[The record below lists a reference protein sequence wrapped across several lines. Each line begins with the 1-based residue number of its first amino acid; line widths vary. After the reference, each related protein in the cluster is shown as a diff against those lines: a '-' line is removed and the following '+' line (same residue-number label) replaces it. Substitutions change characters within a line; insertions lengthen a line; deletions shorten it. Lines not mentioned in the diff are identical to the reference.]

1 MLNESSNLICLQK
14 YIIKT
19 VVQFF
24 SNPAE
29 MITSRYVLYF
39 DNVDNIIKF
48 DEQLRKVVSSQDEVG
63 LLTARLGDPNIKISM
78 MPDYIFLND
87 DGVREY
93 EATQLKIA
101 NGIVERILV
110 FIPDCD
116 KDGLLLGDAFKNNI
130 RNKFVDDK
138 EDKILFYLSVQNIA
152 SVSKT
157 TENFQRQ
164 GMPLSVNSVYN
175 YLYSQVSIVQG
186 ENQQKVLYYSLDK
199 IKSNKPQNDNSLLD
213 FAPIMRI
220 LDTQQLVSDD
230 FHDLHMFSMGLTN
243 LGKDYSNLAESYK
256 LYRMISL
263 ALNDRELESVL
274 SLIHI

>member
-87 DGVREY
+87 DGEREY

-152 SVSKT
+152 SVSK
-157 TENFQRQ
+157 
-164 GMPLSVNSVYN
+164 
-175 YLYSQVSIVQG
+175 
-186 ENQQKVLYYSLDK
+186 
-199 IKSNKPQNDNSLLD
+199 
-213 FAPIMRI
+213 
-220 LDTQQLVSDD
+220 
-230 FHDLHMFSMGLTN
+230 
-243 LGKDYSNLAESYK
+243 
-256 LYRMISL
+256 
-263 ALNDRELESVL
+263 L